1 MCVCVGM
8 GEGEEKEEGRERKVS
23 DLATQAALLQQVKC
37 KNANENKC
45 AHSTQLF

>member
-1 MCVCVGM
+1 MRGK
-8 GEGEEKEEGRERKVS
+8 ENEEERERNVS
-23 DLATQAALLQQVKC
+23 DLAMQAALLEQVKC